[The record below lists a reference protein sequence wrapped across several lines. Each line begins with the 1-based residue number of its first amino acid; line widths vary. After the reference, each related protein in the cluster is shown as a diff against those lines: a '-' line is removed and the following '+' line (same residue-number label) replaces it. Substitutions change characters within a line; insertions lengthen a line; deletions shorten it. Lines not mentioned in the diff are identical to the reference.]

1 MIYNRDIKH
10 VNFLTLKGV
19 SKDKLASAIQRKIE
33 TWAGSACPR
42 WSRFAV
48 VPYNVEM
55 VPSIR
60 EARSIADGRHRNKM
74 KEKQRNWEI
83 DWIMM
88 T

>member
-1 MIYNRDIKH
+1 MINNREVQH

-19 SKDKLASAIQRKIE
+19 SKDKLAWAIQRKIE

-48 VPYNVEM
+48 VPYSVER

-60 EARSIADGRHRNKM
+60 EARSIEDGRHRNKM
-74 KEKQRNWEI
+74 KAKQRNWEI

>member
-1 MIYNRDIKH
+1 MIYNRNIKH
-10 VNFLTLKGV
+10 VKFLTLRGV
-19 SKDKLASAIQRKIE
+19 KNDKLASTIQRKIE
-33 TWAGSACPR
+33 TWAGSACPK

-48 VPYNVEM
+48 TPYSIESVPA
-55 VPSIR
+55 PR
-60 EARSIADGRHRNKM
+60 EARSIEDGTHRNKM